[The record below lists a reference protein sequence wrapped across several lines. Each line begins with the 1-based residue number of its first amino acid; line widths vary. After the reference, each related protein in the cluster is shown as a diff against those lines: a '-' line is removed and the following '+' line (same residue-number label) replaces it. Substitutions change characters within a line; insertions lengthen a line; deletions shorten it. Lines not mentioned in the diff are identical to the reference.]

1 MSTPAPAP
9 IIGLEKAITC
19 PRTEAPLAFH
29 KLFFCQINFVQE
41 STVATLGAFS
51 SRTAKQHVSTV
62 QVAIK
67 AVPEGDNAQWIYE
80 QILATHGDENVLAG
94 ATAVRAEAPA
104 APEGD

>member
-1 MSTPAPAP
+1 MSTPVPAP

-29 KLFFCQINFVQE
+29 KLFFCQINFVQK

-67 AVPEGDNAQWIYE
+67 AVPRGDNEQWIYE
-80 QILATHGDENVLAG
+80 QILAAQGDENVLAG
-94 ATAVRAEAPA
+94 ATAVRAEAATPA
-104 APEGD
+104 EGD